1 MEDFIETI
9 EEAGKIKL
17 RLPKK
22 DRNYK
27 TMLDYAKRKGVS
39 INDLSISELEFFG
52 YINNDN
58 DEKLNN

>member
-1 MEDFIETI
+1 MEDFVETM

-39 INDLSISELEFFG
+39 INDLSIRELEFFG
-52 YINNDN
+52 YVNNN
-58 DEKLNN
+58 NNENLNN